1 MKYPKSN
8 NDDNHSEELVM
19 TCAKVFPIR
28 ISYFPIHSHQSSSSR
43 RHKTKYIIFVK
54 SVSSKR
60 WVHPVLRR
68 AMSKMNILMSSRF
81 RKCTIKHYPQA
92 KWQRAQDFGWCQLK
106 DWARKTLTPWTSSVS
121 YFIKLLNSVDIR
133 AIRSLLFI
141 IPGWLSCLV
150 IVRIV
155 YFCLVA

>member
-28 ISYFPIHSHQSSSSR
+28 ISYFPIHSHHPQEGT
-43 RHKTKYIIFVK
+43 KTKYIIFVK

-68 AMSKMNILMSSRF
+68 AMSKMNIYMSSRF
-81 RKCTIKHYPQA
+81 RKGTIKHYPQ
-92 KWQRAQDFGWCQLK
+92 AQDFGWCQLE
-106 DWARKTLTPWTSSVS
+106 DWARKTSTPWTSSVS
-121 YFIKLLNSVDIR
+121 CFIKLLNSVDIR
-133 AIRSLLFI
+133 AVRSLLFI

-155 YFCLVA
+155 YFCLVT